1 MMRPRPGDRV
11 VRRVRSEVA
20 AAGNAEPPG
29 LESAGKRGRPPIMFA
44 PDIRHTR
51 GARLLRYGGTVAVL
65 AVLTA
70 AFVPVRETLGL
81 LNMGLGFLMVVMGAT
96 IWAGRRAGL
105 LAALLGFALFNF
117 FLVPP
122 YLTFVIGDPQNILAL
137 FVFLAVSL
145 LVSRLIADARE
156 QAHLAQRRAED
167 VSRLYEL
174 SQTIIGAR
182 RLEDVLPAIATKVR
196 AVFEV
201 QSCWILLPAPE
212 QHLRVQAQAPAV
224 GRGLTRDEEGLAE
237 WAFWHEREAG
247 QGGLTAAYGA
257 GPNAGTAAAFVP
269 LRAAGRTLGVLGV
282 ADKTNQRPLT
292 TAERTV
298 LATFADQTAVALE
311 RLTLLRE
318 AERAEVLAR
327 TDELKSALMSAVS
340 HDLRTPLASIVAS
353 VTGLLELGL
362 SLDEATRREFLQGIY
377 EEAQRLNR
385 LVGNLLD
392 MSRIEGGALRP
403 EQDWYNIREVIMAVV
418 ERLAPRLEGRPV
430 TVEVPRDLPLLLL
443 DFTEIDQV
451 LTNLVENALKYT
463 PPGTAI
469 TIAAHRQDQ
478 AIAVS
483 VTDQGPGVP
492 PEHLRYLFDKFY
504 RVEGA
509 GPQGRRPQGLG
520 LGLAISKGLIAAHG
534 GRITARNMSGEGLQV
549 VFTLP
554 IPPSPAAQE
563 APSGPLALA
572 PTGC

>member
-1 MMRPRPGDRV
+1 MKPRPGDRV
-11 VRRVRSEVA
+11 VRRARSRA
-20 AAGNAEPPG
+20 AAGPEEPSGTKSARQSARAPG
-29 LESAGKRGRPPIMFA
+29 LLA
-44 PDIRHTR
+44 PDIAHTFS
-51 GARLLRYGGTVAVL
+51 ARLLRYGGTVAALV
-65 AVLTA
+65 ALTA

-81 LNMGLGFLMVVMGAT
+81 LNMGLGFLMVVIAAT
-96 IWAGRRAGL
+96 ILAGRRAGI
-105 LAALLGFALFNF
+105 LAAFLGFVLFDF

-122 YLTFVIGDPQNILAL
+122 YLTFVITDLQNILAL
-137 FVFLAVSL
+137 FVFLAASL

-182 RLEDVLPAIATKVR
+182 GLEEVLPAIATKVR

-201 QSCWILLPAPE
+201 QSCWILLPGPE
-212 QHLRVQAQAPAV
+212 QHLRVQAQASAA

-237 WAFWHEREAG
+237 WAFWHGSEAG

-257 GPNAGTAAAFVP
+257 GPSTGTAVAFVP
-269 LRAAGRTLGVLGV
+269 LQAGGRTLGVLGV

-353 VTGLLELGL
+353 VTGLLEPGL
-362 SLDEATRREFLQGIY
+362 ALDEATRREFLQGIY

-418 ERLAPRLEGRPV
+418 ERLTPRLAGRPV

-469 TIAAHRQDQ
+469 TIAALRHDQ
-478 AIAVS
+478 AVAVS

-492 PEHLRYLFDKFY
+492 AEHLQYLFDKFY

-509 GPQGRRPQGLG
+509 GPPGRRPKGLG
-520 LGLAISKGLIAAHG
+520 LGLAISKGLIVAHG
-534 GRITARNMSGEGLQV
+534 GQITAHNIPGGGLQM

-554 IPPSPAAQE
+554 IPPGPAAQE